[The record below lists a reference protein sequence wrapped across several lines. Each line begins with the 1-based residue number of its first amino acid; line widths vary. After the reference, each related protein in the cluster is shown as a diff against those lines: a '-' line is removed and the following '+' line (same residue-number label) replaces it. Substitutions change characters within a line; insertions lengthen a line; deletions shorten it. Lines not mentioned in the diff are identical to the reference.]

1 MNATQQVAMR
11 PGERR
16 RLVERVVE
24 VLRADG
30 RVAAAALTSS
40 YARGGTE

>member
-1 MNATQQVAMR
+1 MR
-11 PGERR
+11 LDERR
-16 RLVERVVE
+16 RPVERMVE

-40 YARGGTE
+40 SARGETELR